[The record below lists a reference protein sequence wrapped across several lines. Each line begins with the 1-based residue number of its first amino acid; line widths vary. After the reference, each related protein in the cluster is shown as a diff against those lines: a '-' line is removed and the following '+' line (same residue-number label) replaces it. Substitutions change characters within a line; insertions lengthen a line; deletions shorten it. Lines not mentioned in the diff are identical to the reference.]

1 MAVEGSQEEFQ
12 VVQLR
17 TDFYRDG
24 FRKIL
29 FALGIAVG
37 VTVLLLSTVI
47 YLLLD
52 TPAPVNFSTDNEWRI
67 VKPVPMDQPY
77 LSTPDLIQWVSVLP
91 TLFNYDFVNYKS
103 ELQDNAQYFTDNGWK
118 KFLDLLN
125 SYIPY
130 ATIVSSKLFVNG
142 TADGAPYVI
151 NEGLLAKKYSW
162 WVQMLININ
171 YSGGYTQPLNLQVLI
186 VRVPT
191 LNNLYGVAIENI
203 IFPEN
208 KAIKNKVESE

>member
-1 MAVEGSQEEFQ
+1 MAVEGSQEELQ
-12 VVQLR
+12 VVHLR
-17 TDFYRDG
+17 SDFYRDG

-29 FALGIAVG
+29 VALGIAVG
-37 VTVLLLSTVI
+37 VTVLLTSTVI

-52 TPAPVNFSTDNEWRI
+52 TPAPVNFSTDHEWRI
-67 VKPVPMDQPY
+67 VKPVPVDQPY
-77 LSTPDLIQWVSVLP
+77 LSMPDLIQWVSLLP
-91 TLFNYDFVNYKS
+91 MLFNYDFVNYKS
-103 ELQDNAQYFTDNGWK
+103 ELQDNEQYFTENGWK

-125 SYIPY
+125 SYISY
-130 ATIVSSKLFVNG
+130 ATIVNSKLFVNG
-142 TADGAPYVI
+142 SADGAPYVI
-151 NEGLLAKKYSW
+151 NEGLLAGKYSW

-208 KAIKNKVESE
+208 KAIKNKVVSE